1 MKTSEV
7 VFCNDRNT
15 KWKDDSVAALVVV
28 LIIGEDKICALNYE
42 PQLEKIQNMTSVW
55 RMRDLSLIAI
65 GKTVVLKSLALSK
78 FTSLFSSLPK
88 PSEDFFYKLQQ
99 QKIVKIL
106 FEIIKPLK

>member
-28 LIIGEDKICALNYE
+28 LTTGEDKICALNYE

-55 RMRDLSLIAI
+55 RMRDLSLIA
-65 GKTVVLKSLALSK
+65 TVVLKSLALSK
-78 FTSLFSSLPK
+78 LTSLFSSLPK

-99 QKIVKIL
+99 QKIVKVL